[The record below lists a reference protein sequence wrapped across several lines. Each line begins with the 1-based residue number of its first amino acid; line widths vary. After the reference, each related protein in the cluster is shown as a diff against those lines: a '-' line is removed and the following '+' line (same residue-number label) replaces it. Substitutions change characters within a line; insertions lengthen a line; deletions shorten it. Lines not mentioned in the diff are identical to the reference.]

1 MQPNMQKCKNSAHTT
16 WIQAWMCMCYALPL
30 ISYVWTSNLFIQ
42 LVGVGTCTCT
52 FAAIC
57 RYSRLYTIKS
67 CMHVLLLLYKK
78 KFSVELSCTVLCI
91 AYFKWYLFVWVVL
104 FTPTLSSKTSI
115 VDRTTGIS
123 GCLLTNGNNNSTSKS
138 LFCFHF
144 VFVRI
149 EPNHTHRWCCVLR
162 EENIKKSVSKHIDG
176 AYIPTLV

>member
-1 MQPNMQKCKNSAHTT
+1 MQPNMQKCKNNAHKT
-16 WIQAWMCMCYALPL
+16 WTQAWMCMCYALPL

-67 CMHVLLLLYKK
+67 CMHVLLLFYKK
-78 KFSVELSCTVLCI
+78 NPQSSWAVLCI

-115 VDRTTGIS
+115 VDHTTGIS
-123 GCLLTNGNNNSTSKS
+123 GCLLTNGNNNNSTNLS
-138 LFCFHF
+138 F
-144 VFVRI
+144 VFICFRSYRA
-149 EPNHTHRWCCVLR
+149 EPYASLVLCVERREYKKKCQQTHRRCIC
-162 EENIKKSVSKHIDG
+162 
-176 AYIPTLV
+176 TLV